1 MEAIKLLRLN
11 TGEDIICYTEHYGA
25 DELVVREPMMV
36 VVSFNSKSG
45 KQTVAL
51 DHWLPVPVIKE
62 NEAIIKEKD
71 IIASLE
77 PTTEFI
83 EYFENAVE
91 SINKYKS
98 KKESILSSSDD
109 DDLTQEDISNL
120 MDWMDSKPRQLH

>member
-36 VVSFNSKSG
+36 VVNFSSKSG

-51 DHWLPVPVIKE
+51 DHWLPVPVIRE

-71 IIASLE
+71 VVASLN
-77 PTTEFI
+77 PTSEFTE
-83 EYFENAVE
+83 YYENAVE
-91 SINKYKS
+91 AIKKS
-98 KKESILSSSDD
+98 KSKDMELSSSND
-109 DDLTQEDISNL
+109 DDLTPEEMNLL
-120 MDWMDSKPRQLH
+120 MDYMDSGPRQLH